1 MDDHEQSGSEPR
13 KRKAAGQSSGAGPD
27 RKTRIASKRKELQ
40 RWEEGTGEEKS
51 KWIQRELDQMFASGD
66 AGRPGAG
73 SDSSPSAGGGR
84 FGKEPRSFD
93 LPRSTGRR
101 DSGDGGYQPRSRR
114 DGDSGF
120 APRGRRDG
128 DSNYGPRP
136 QRDGDSDY
144 RPRPQR
150 DGDSGFA
157 PRGRRDGDSDYRPR
171 PPRDGDSGYQP
182 RARRDGDSGFA
193 PRGRRDGAS
202 DYRPRPPRDGDSGFA
217 PRGRRDGASDYRP
230 RPPRDGDSG
239 FAPRGRRDG
248 ASDYRPRPPRDGD
261 SGSAPRGRRDGD
273 SGYQP
278 RGRRDNDAPYGTRRE
293 YSEKPKRATDKI
305 RIPKTS
311 EHPIRGKAP
320 KSIAFDTPMRLNRF
334 VANTGLCSR
343 RRADELIEGGH
354 IMVDGEVINV
364 LGSRVSPGSVVTYQ
378 GTTLRLQ
385 NLVYVLLNKPKDY
398 ITTTEDPEDR
408 KTVMSLVEE
417 ASQERILPVGRL
429 DRNTTGLLLMTN
441 DGELAQKLTH
451 PSFQISKVY
460 DVGLDKPLTRSDF
473 EKIAAG
479 ITLEDG
485 LAEIDTIAYPNP
497 DDLTQVGIE
506 LHIGRNR
513 IVRRIFESLGYDVI
527 RLDRVVYAGLTKK
540 DLPRGQWR
548 YLTPREVSRLLKN

>member
-13 KRKAAGQSSGAGPD
+13 KRKAAGQSSGVGPD

-40 RWEEGTGEEKS
+40 RWEEGTGDEKS
-51 KWIQRELDQMFASGD
+51 KWIQRELDQMFAAGD

-73 SDSSPSAGGGR
+73 SDPSPSAGGGR
-84 FGKEPRSFD
+84 FSKEPRSFD
-93 LPRSTGRR
+93 VPRSTGRR

-120 APRGRRDG
+120 
-128 DSNYGPRP
+128 
-136 QRDGDSDY
+136 
-144 RPRPQR
+144 
-150 DGDSGFA
+150 
-157 PRGRRDGDSDYRPR
+157 
-171 PPRDGDSGYQP
+171 
-182 RARRDGDSGFA
+182 
-193 PRGRRDGAS
+193 
-202 DYRPRPPRDGDSGFA
+202 
-217 PRGRRDGASDYRP
+217 
-230 RPPRDGDSG
+230 
-239 FAPRGRRDG
+239 
-248 ASDYRPRPPRDGD
+248 
-261 SGSAPRGRRDGD
+261 APRGRRDGD

-343 RRADELIEGGH
+343 RRADELIEGGQ
-354 IMVDGEVINV
+354 IMVDGVVVNV
-364 LGSRVSPGSVVTYQ
+364 LGSRVSPGSIVTYQ

-497 DDLTQVGIE
+497 YDLTQVGIE